1 MNNIKNIAK
10 IIGSPESEQ
19 LEYKAVL
26 PPARS
31 LAQLIAA
38 FANSDGGLIVLGVN
52 DASGEVKITGLSEDF
67 HANGVTHKAI
77 DLLLPKPEVFYEYIT
92 QEGKRLYVIQVEKSL
107 STVAVEN
114 KIYIR
119 KGNQNIL
126 SNPETKK
133 VSASQLL
140 LIKKLIIDLNNVRTN
155 STGSK
160 SKFIDHYTGILNI
173 IDDLSNLLY
182 PTSATI
188 PTTNQEGKILMR
200 ILLSSCA
207 DNLEIYLSDLLYEIY
222 LANPS
227 TLKSNQQVTIK
238 EVLDCAD
245 IQEFVLYWAKKR
257 LAKLQRGRYP
267 TEQMHLLHNIRSN
280 YFAFIM
286 SEELSRPGTAAVRRS
301 VTEKKR
307 LLAEWQRSNL
317 KMKAFC
323 EQKEVSVNA
332 LKNWIKQFDIGRKRK
347 SKTNQPGSFVALIPE
362 RSSSV
367 IPFAEFSLPDNR
379 KLTINHPVAASFLKE
394 LLSAS
399 T

>member
-1 MNNIKNIAK
+1 MSNIKNPGK
-10 IIGSPESEQ
+10 IIGNPESER

-38 FANSDGGLIVLGVN
+38 FANSEGGLIVLGVN

-77 DLLLPKPEVFYEYIT
+77 DLLIPKPEVRYEYIT
-92 QEGKRLYVIQVEKSL
+92 QEGKRLYVIQVEKSK
-107 STVAVEN
+107 SAIAVEN

-126 SNPETKK
+126 SNPKTKK
-133 VSASQLL
+133 VTTDQLP
-140 LIKKLIIDLNNVRTN
+140 LIKKLTVDLNNFRTG

-160 SKFIDHYTGILNI
+160 SKFIDHYIGVLNI

-182 PTSATI
+182 PNSDTI

-227 TLKSNQQVTIK
+227 TLKSSQQITIK

-245 IQEFVLYWAKKR
+245 MQEFVLYVAKKK
-257 LAKLQRGRYP
+257 LAKLQRGSVKGFVSDNPQIKVLNVLDDKEQDKIEKILQIRHLYAHRNGIVDEKFLQFYP
-267 TEQMHLLHNIRSN
+267 GQ
-280 YFAFIM
+280 
-286 SEELSRPGTAAVRRS
+286 
-301 VTEKKR
+301 
-307 LLAEWQRSNL
+307 
-317 KMKAFC
+317 
-323 EQKEVSVNA
+323 
-332 LKNWIKQFDIGRKRK
+332 
-347 SKTNQPGSFVALIPE
+347 
-362 RSSSV
+362 
-367 IPFAEFSLPDNR
+367 FSLNEEH
-379 KLTINHPVAASFLKE
+379 KLSIEDMLGHFSYFLNIVDKIDKAGI
-394 LLSAS
+394 LKYRLA
-399 T
+399 TL